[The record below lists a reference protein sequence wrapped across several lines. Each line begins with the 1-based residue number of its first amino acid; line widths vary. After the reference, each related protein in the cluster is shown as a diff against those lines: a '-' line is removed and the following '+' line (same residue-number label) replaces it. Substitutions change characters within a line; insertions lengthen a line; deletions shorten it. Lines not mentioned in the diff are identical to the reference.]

1 MITVDDD
8 YSEIAEKVEAGQRL
22 TREEGIRLFDADL
35 FTLGALANQ
44 VRERMH
50 GDAAYYTHTLHLNYS
65 NGCVLSCGLCA
76 FYRPLD
82 HKEAYTFSLE
92 EIARKAETAGKL
104 GVREFHI
111 TGGLNPRL
119 PFDYYEEMFRTLKKI
134 VPAATVKAFTSVEID
149 FFSKL
154 YRLSVDEVFQRL
166 KAAGMDCM
174 PGGGA
179 EILAKRVRN
188 IICPEK
194 ISGERWIEVQQQAHL
209 HGLPTNATMLYGH
222 VETIEERVDHMLAI
236 RALQEETLRQACLSG
251 RQACL
256 SGRQAQGG
264 AGVQAF
270 VPLSYHAEGTA
281 FPDLPPTTGF
291 EDLKVYA
298 VSRLVLDN
306 VPHIKLLWTYV
317 GTKMIQV
324 ALDFGVDDVGSTN
337 MEERIVKAAGANH
350 YDAPSVDDLT
360 DMIQKAGRTPQLIDS
375 LYGAESVIPAKA
387 GIRRRPHA
395 NEDPRLCEDDLRS
408 LS

>member
-1 MITVDDD
+1 MFLTTSAG
-8 YSEIAEKVEAGQRL
+8 YSGIAEKVQAGKRL
-22 TREEGIRLFDADL
+22 SREEGVRLFDADL
-35 FTLGALANQ
+35 FTLGELANI

-50 GDAAYYTHTLHLNYS
+50 GDTTYYTHTLHLNYS
-65 NGCVLSCGLCA
+65 NACVLSCGLCA

-92 EIARKAETAGKL
+92 DISKKAEIAGKL
-104 GVREFHI
+104 GVKEFHI

-119 PFDYYEEMFRTLKKI
+119 KFDYYEEMFRALKKI
-134 VPAATVKAFTSVEID
+134 VPEATVKAFTSVEID

-154 YRLSVDEVFQRL
+154 YRLSVDEVFERL
-166 KAAGMDCM
+166 RAAGMDCM

-179 EILAKRVRN
+179 EILAKRVRQ

-194 ISGERWIEVQQQAHL
+194 ISGERWVEVQKQAHRS
-209 HGLPTNATMLYGH
+209 GIPTNATMLYGH
-222 VETIEERVDHMLAI
+222 VETLEERIDHMVAI
-236 RALQEETLRQACLSG
+236 RQLQDETG
-251 RQACL
+251 
-256 SGRQAQGG
+256 
-264 AGVQAF
+264 GVQAF

-281 FPDLPPTTGF
+281 FPDIPPTTGF

-298 VSRLVLDN
+298 ISRLMLDN

-350 YDAPSVDDLT
+350 FDAPSVDELT
-360 DMIQKAGRTPQLIDS
+360 SLITEAGRTPKLIDS
-375 LYGAESVIPAKA
+375 LYTNGE
-387 GIRRRPHA
+387 RRLP
-395 NEDPRLCEDDLRS
+395 S
-408 LS
+408 LN

>member
-1 MITVDDD
+1 MPETISAD
-8 YSEIAEKVEAGQRL
+8 YSGIAEKVEAGARL
-22 TREEGIRLFDADL
+22 TREEGVMLFDADL
-35 FTLGALANQ
+35 FTLGALANT

-65 NGCVLSCGLCA
+65 NACVLSCGLCA
-76 FYRPLD
+76 FYRPLG
-82 HKEAYTFSLE
+82 HKEAYTFPLE
-92 EIARKAETAGKL
+92 EIAKKAEAGARV

-111 TGGLNPRL
+111 TGGLNPKL
-119 PFDYYEEMFRTLKKI
+119 PFEYYEEMFRTLKRI
-134 VPAATVKAFTSVEID
+134 VPGATVKAFTSVEID

-166 KAAGMDCM
+166 KSAGMDCM

-179 EILAKRVRN
+179 EILARRVRD

-194 ISGERWIEVQQQAHL
+194 ISGERWVEVQKQAHL
-209 HGLPTNATMLYGH
+209 NGLPTNATMLYGH

-236 RALQEETLRQACLSG
+236 RALQDETG
-251 RQACL
+251 
-256 SGRQAQGG
+256 
-264 AGVQAF
+264 GVQAF
-270 VPLSYHAEGTA
+270 VPLSYHAEGTE
-281 FPDLPPTTGF
+281 FPDLPATTGF

-298 VSRLVLDN
+298 VSRLMLDN

-350 YDAPSVDDLT
+350 YDAPSMDELT
-360 DMIQKAGRTPQLIDS
+360 SMIEKAGRTPRLIDS
-375 LYGAESVIPAKA
+375 LYGA
-387 GIRRRPHA
+387 RNR
-395 NEDPRLCEDDLRS
+395 N
-408 LS
+408 

>member
-1 MITVDDD
+1 MNGD
-8 YSEIAEKVEAGQRL
+8 YSGIAEKVEAGARL

-35 FTLGALANQ
+35 FTLGALANT
-44 VRERMH
+44 VRERLH
-50 GDAAYYTHTLHLNYS
+50 GDATYYTHTLHLNYS
-65 NGCVLSCGLCA
+65 NACVLSCGLCA
-76 FYRPLD
+76 FYRPLG
-82 HKEAYTFSLE
+82 HKEAYTFPLE
-92 EIARKAETAGKL
+92 EIAKKAEAGARV

-111 TGGLNPRL
+111 TGGLNPKL
-119 PFDYYEEMFRTLKKI
+119 PFEYYEEMFRTLKRI
-134 VPAATVKAFTSVEID
+134 VPGATVKAFTSVEID

-179 EILAKRVRN
+179 EILARRVRD

-194 ISGERWIEVQQQAHL
+194 ISGERWVEVQKQAHL
-209 HGLPTNATMLYGH
+209 NGLPTNATMLYGH

-236 RALQEETLRQACLSG
+236 RALQDETR
-251 RQACL
+251 
-256 SGRQAQGG
+256 
-264 AGVQAF
+264 GVQAF

-281 FPDLPPTTGF
+281 FPDLPATTGF

-298 VSRLVLDN
+298 VSRLMLDN

-350 YDAPSVDDLT
+350 YDAPSMDELT
-360 DMIQKAGRTPQLIDS
+360 SMIEKAGRTPRLIDS
-375 LYGAESVIPAKA
+375 LYGA
-387 GIRRRPHA
+387 RNR
-395 NEDPRLCEDDLRS
+395 N
-408 LS
+408 

>member
-1 MITVDDD
+1 MLSAISPDC
-8 YSEIAEKVEAGQRL
+8 SEISEKVEQGRRL

-35 FTLGALANQ
+35 FTLGALATQ
-44 VRERMH
+44 VRERLH

-65 NGCVLSCGLCA
+65 NACVLSCGLCA

-82 HKEAYTFSLE
+82 HKEAYTFPLE
-92 EIARKAETAGKL
+92 QIAQKAEAAGKL

-111 TGGLNPRL
+111 TGGLNPKL
-119 PFDYYEEMFRTLKKI
+119 PFEYYEEMFRTLKRL
-134 VPAATVKAFTSVEID
+134 VPGATVKAFTSVEID

-154 YRLSVDEVFQRL
+154 FRMTVDEVFQRL

-179 EILAKRVRN
+179 EVLAKRVRD

-194 ISGERWIEVQQQAHL
+194 ISGERWIAVQRQAHL
-209 HGLPTNATMLYGH
+209 NGIPTNATMLYGH
-222 VETIEERVDHMLAI
+222 VETVEERVDHMLVI
-236 RALQEETLRQACLSG
+236 RALQDETG
-251 RQACL
+251 
-256 SGRQAQGG
+256 
-264 AGVQAF
+264 GVQAF

-281 FPDLPPTTGF
+281 FPEIPPTTGF

-298 VSRLVLDN
+298 VSRLLLDN

-350 YDAPSVDDLT
+350 YDAPSVDELT
-360 DMIQKAGRTPQLIDS
+360 QMIERAGRKPALIDS
-375 LYGAESVIPAKA
+375 LYGNA
-387 GIRRRPHA
+387 RW
-395 NEDPRLCEDDLRS
+395 N
-408 LS
+408 

>member
-1 MITVDDD
+1 MNFAD
-8 YSEIAEKVEAGQRL
+8 IAEKVEAGQRL
-22 TREEGIRLFDADL
+22 TREEGIRLWDADL

-44 VRERMH
+44 ARERLH
-50 GDAAYYTHTLHLNYS
+50 GNAAYYTHTLHLNYS
-65 NGCVLSCGLCA
+65 NACVLSCGLCA

-92 EIARKAETAGKL
+92 QIAQKAAAAEKA

-111 TGGLNPRL
+111 TGGLNPKL
-119 PFDYYEEMFRTLKKI
+119 PFEYYEEMFRALKK
-134 VPAATVKAFTSVEID
+134 AASGATVKAFTSVEID

-179 EILAKRVRN
+179 EILAARVRK

-194 ISGERWIEVQQQAHL
+194 ISGERWIAVQARAHRN
-209 HGLPTNATMLYGH
+209 GIPTNATMLYGH
-222 VETIEERVDHMLAI
+222 FETIEERVDHMLAI
-236 RALQEETLRQACLSG
+236 RTLQDETG
-251 RQACL
+251 
-256 SGRQAQGG
+256 
-264 AGVQAF
+264 GVQAF

-298 VSRLVLDN
+298 VSRLMLDN

-324 ALDFGVDDVGSTN
+324 ALDFGVDDIGSTN

-350 YDAPSVDDLT
+350 YDAPSVDELT
-360 DMIQKAGRTPQLIDS
+360 SMIEKAGRMPQLIDS
-375 LYGAESVIPAKA
+375 LYAA
-387 GIRRRPHA
+387 GVSHGV
-395 NEDPRLCEDDLRS
+395 
-408 LS
+408 

>member
-1 MITVDDD
+1 MLTTISADFT
-8 YSEIAEKVEAGQRL
+8 EIAEKVRSNQRL

-35 FTLGALANQ
+35 FTLGDLATQ
-44 VRERMH
+44 VRERLH
-50 GDAAYYTHTLHLNYS
+50 GDRTYYTHTLHLNYS
-65 NGCVLSCGLCA
+65 NACVLSCGLCA

-82 HKEAYTFSLE
+82 HAQAYTFSME
-92 EIARKAETAGKL
+92 EIAQKAASAGKM
-104 GVREFHI
+104 GAKEFHI

-119 PFDYYEEMFRTLKKI
+119 TLDYYEEMFRTLKRI

-154 YRLSVDEVFQRL
+154 YRIPVDDLFQRL

-179 EILAKRVRN
+179 EILAKRVRE

-194 ISGERWIEVQQQAHL
+194 ISGERWIAVQKQAHL
-209 HGLPTNATMLYGH
+209 NRIPTNATMLYGH
-222 VETIEERVDHMLAI
+222 VETIEERIDHMIAI
-236 RALQEETLRQACLSG
+236 RSLQDETG
-251 RQACL
+251 
-256 SGRQAQGG
+256 
-264 AGVQAF
+264 GVQAF

-281 FPDLPPTTGF
+281 FPEIPPTTGF
-291 EDLKVYA
+291 EDLRVYA
-298 VSRLVLDN
+298 ISRLMLDN

-350 YDAPSVDDLT
+350 FDAPSVDELT
-360 DMIQKAGRTPQLIDS
+360 WLIERAGRVPKLIDS
-375 LYGAESVIPAKA
+375 LYNNGSPT
-387 GIRRRPHA
+387 GHGSTGSP
-395 NEDPRLCEDDLRS
+395 
-408 LS
+408 

>member
-1 MITVDDD
+1 MISAISPD

-44 VRERMH
+44 ARERMH

-65 NGCVLSCGLCA
+65 NACVLSCGLCA

-82 HKEAYTFSLE
+82 HKEAYTFPLE
-92 EIARKAETAGKL
+92 EIVAKAEAAGKL

-111 TGGLNPRL
+111 TGGLNPKL
-119 PFDYYEEMFRTLKKI
+119 PFDYYEEMFRTLKRI
-134 VPAATVKAFTSVEID
+134 VPTATVKAFTSVEID

-154 YRLSVDEVFQRL
+154 FRLSVDEVFQRL

-179 EILAKRVRN
+179 EILAKRVRQ

-194 ISGERWIEVQQQAHL
+194 ISGERWVEVQRQAPL
-209 HGLPTNATMLYGH
+209 NGLPTNATMLYGH
-222 VETIEERVDHMLAI
+222 VETVEERVDHMLAI
-236 RALQEETLRQACLSG
+236 RALQEETG
-251 RQACL
+251 
-256 SGRQAQGG
+256 
-264 AGVQAF
+264 GVQAF

-298 VSRLVLDN
+298 VSRLLLDN

-350 YDAPSVDDLT
+350 CDAPSVDELT
-360 DMIQKAGRTPQLIDS
+360 DMIEKAGRTPQLIDS
-375 LYGAESVIPAKA
+375 LYGAA
-387 GIRRRPHA
+387 HA
-395 NEDPRLCEDDLRS
+395 N
-408 LS
+408 

>member
-1 MITVDDD
+1 MR
-8 YSEIAEKVEAGQRL
+8 EIVEKVEAGQRL

-65 NGCVLSCGLCA
+65 NACVLSCGLCA

-92 EIARKAETAGKL
+92 QIAQKAEAAQKA

-111 TGGLNPRL
+111 TGGLNPKL
-119 PFDYYEEMFRTLKKI
+119 PFEYYEQMFRTLKKTA
-134 VPAATVKAFTSVEID
+134 PDATVKAFTSVEID

-166 KAAGMDCM
+166 KSAGMDCM

-179 EILAKRVRN
+179 EILARRVRQ

-194 ISGERWIEVQQQAHL
+194 ISGERWIEVQRQAHSN
-209 HGLPTNATMLYGH
+209 GLPTNATMLYGH
-222 VETIEERVDHMLAI
+222 FETIEERVDHMLAI
-236 RALQEETLRQACLSG
+236 RALQDETG
-251 RQACL
+251 
-256 SGRQAQGG
+256 
-264 AGVQAF
+264 GVQAF

-291 EDLKVYA
+291 EDLRVYA
-298 VSRLVLDN
+298 VSRLMLDN

-324 ALDFGVDDVGSTN
+324 ALDFGVDDIGSTN

-350 YDAPSVDDLT
+350 YDAPSVDELT
-360 DMIQKAGRTPQLIDS
+360 SMIEKAGRTPQLIDS
-375 LYGAESVIPAKA
+375 LYANE
-387 GIRRRPHA
+387 HA
-395 NEDPRLCEDDLRS
+395 N
-408 LS
+408 